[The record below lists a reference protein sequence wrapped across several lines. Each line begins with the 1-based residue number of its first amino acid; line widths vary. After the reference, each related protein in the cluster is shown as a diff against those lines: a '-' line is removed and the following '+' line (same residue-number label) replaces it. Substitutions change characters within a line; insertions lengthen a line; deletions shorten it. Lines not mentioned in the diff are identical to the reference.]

1 MIMYNIMD
9 IPNFNISSKPDKCKN
24 FLGPQPH
31 TYTPVNTSDDL
42 EVGVL
47 YASRKIFDLGVKY
60 ARDMAITIATAE
72 MTILM
77 EASLT
82 TIDHFFDKLNDNKR
96 IKEIIDADYSKIM
109 NLFESS
115 IDIVRFM
122 AYNYLTK
129 SWNNFATTNKS
140 YTDIEGNLTEDGVG
154 FQQMLKFVSDL
165 SNNNIQDNGMKPP
178 INTIDTSKGNSTVNG
193 KSHPIVSNDKKNNG
207 GGIVRESND
216 KMIAALKIVN
226 RITDDIMKLPREVQ
240 QDELLKITD
249 MLKKGINKQSGGR
262 IKKQRKTTKKFRAI
276 RKMIKRSMRNF
287 SKKYPKLY

>member
-1 MIMYNIMD
+1 MMD
-9 IPNFNISSKPDKCKN
+9 NKPNKCN
-24 FLGPQPH
+24 TFLQPQPH
-31 TYTPVNTSDDL
+31 TYTPVNTDDEL
-42 EVGVL
+42 EVGIL

-60 ARDMAITIATAE
+60 ARNMAITIATAE
-72 MTILM
+72 MTILI
-77 EASLT
+77 EASLAS
-82 TIDHFFDKLNDNKR
+82 IDHFFDKLNENKR
-96 IKEIIDADYSKIM
+96 IKEIINADYSKIM

-140 YTDIEGNLTEDGVG
+140 YTDIQGNLTQDGVG

-165 SNNNIQDNGMKPP
+165 SNNNIQVNRTNPS
-178 INTIDTSKGNSTVNG
+178 INAIDTNKVNPTVNVT
-193 KSHPIVSNDKKNNG
+193 SSPIVSQDKKNMG

-216 KMIAALKIVN
+216 KMIAALRIVN

-249 MLKKGINKQSGGR
+249 ILKKGINKQSGGR
-262 IKKQRKTTKKFRAI
+262 IKRERKTTKKFRTI

>member
-1 MIMYNIMD
+1 MYNIMD

-31 TYTPVNTSDDL
+31 TYTQVNTSDDL

-115 IDIVRFM
+115 INIVRFM

-140 YTDIEGNLTEDGVG
+140 YTDIQGNLTEDGVG

-165 SNNNIQDNGMKPP
+165 SNNNIQDNA
-178 INTIDTSKGNSTVNG
+178 IDTSKNHM
-193 KSHPIVSNDKKNNG
+193 KVSPAKKNNG

-216 KMIAALKIVN
+216 KMIAALRIAN

-240 QDELLKITD
+240 QDELLKISD
-249 MLKKGINKQSGGR
+249 ILKKRINKQSGGR
-262 IKKQRKTTKKFRAI
+262 IKKERKTTKKFRAI
-276 RKMIKRSMRNF
+276 RKMIKRSMRSF

>member
-9 IPNFNISSKPDKCKN
+9 NITNIPIATPISSAPPALNFNIDSKPDKCKN

-82 TIDHFFDKLNDNKR
+82 TIDHFFDKLNDNKK

-109 NLFESS
+109 NLFDSS
-115 IDIVRFM
+115 INIVRFM

-140 YTDIEGNLTEDGVG
+140 YTDIQGNLTADGVG

-165 SNNNIQDNGMKPP
+165 SNNTIQKIQPQV
-178 INTIDTSKGNSTVNG
+178 TEVN
-193 KSHPIVSNDKKNNG
+193 KSANPKRKG
-207 GGIVRESND
+207 GGTIGESDD
-216 KMIAALKIVN
+216 KMIAALRIAN

-249 MLKKGINKQSGGR
+249 MLKKRMSKQSGGR
-262 IKKQRKTTKKFRAI
+262 IKKERKTTKKFRAI

>member
-9 IPNFNISSKPDKCKN
+9 NTTNNPNKCN
-24 FLGPQPH
+24 TFLHPQAH
-31 TYTPVNTSDDL
+31 TYREVNTSDEL
-42 EVGVL
+42 NVGVL
-47 YASRKIFDLGVKY
+47 YASKKIFDLGVKY

-140 YTDIEGNLTEDGVG
+140 YTDIQGNLTADGVG
-154 FQQMLKFVSDL
+154 FQKMLQFVSDV
-165 SNNNIQDNGMKPP
+165 SNNTIQEIQPHVTTELNKDVNKSVKSTPRP
-178 INTIDTSKGNSTVNG
+178 NTKR
-193 KSHPIVSNDKKNNG
+193 G
-207 GGIVRESND
+207 GTIGESDD
-216 KMIAALKIVN
+216 KMFSALRIVD

-249 MLKKGINKQSGGR
+249 MLKRRMSKQSGGKV
-262 IKKQRKTTKKFRAI
+262 KKERKTTKKFRAI
-276 RKMIKRSMRNF
+276 RKMIKRSMRKF
-287 SKKYPKLY
+287 SKSYPKL

>member
-1 MIMYNIMD
+1 MYNIMD
-9 IPNFNISSKPDKCKN
+9 NTTNNPNKCN
-24 FLGPQPH
+24 TFLHPQAH
-31 TYTPVNTSDDL
+31 TYREVNTSDEL
-42 EVGVL
+42 NVGVL
-47 YASRKIFDLGVKY
+47 YASKKIFDLGVKY

-140 YTDIEGNLTEDGVG
+140 YTDIQGNLTADGVG
-154 FQQMLKFVSDL
+154 FQKMLQFVSDV
-165 SNNNIQDNGMKPP
+165 SNNTIQKIQPHVTTELNKSVKSTPHP
-178 INTIDTSKGNSTVNG
+178 NTKR
-193 KSHPIVSNDKKNNG
+193 G
-207 GGIVRESND
+207 GTIGESDD
-216 KMIAALKIVN
+216 KMFSALRIVD

-249 MLKKGINKQSGGR
+249 MLKRRMSKQSGGKV
-262 IKKQRKTTKKFRAI
+262 KKERKTTKKFRAI
-276 RKMIKRSMRNF
+276 RKMIKRSMRKF
-287 SKKYPKLY
+287 SKSYPKLY

>member
-1 MIMYNIMD
+1 MD
-9 IPNFNISSKPDKCKN
+9 NTTNNPNKCN
-24 FLGPQPH
+24 TFLHPQAH
-31 TYTPVNTSDDL
+31 TYREVNTSDEL
-42 EVGVL
+42 NVGVL
-47 YASRKIFDLGVKY
+47 YASKKIFDLGVKY

-140 YTDIEGNLTEDGVG
+140 YTDIQGNLTADGVG
-154 FQQMLKFVSDL
+154 FQKMLQFVSDV
-165 SNNNIQDNGMKPP
+165 SNNNIQEIQSHVTELNKDVNKSAKP
-178 INTIDTSKGNSTVNG
+178 S
-193 KSHPIVSNDKKNNG
+193 SHPNTKRG
-207 GGIVRESND
+207 GTIGESDD
-216 KMIAALKIVN
+216 KMFSALRIVD

-249 MLKKGINKQSGGR
+249 MLKRRMNKQSGGR
-262 IKKQRKTTKKFRAI
+262 VKKERKTTKKFRAI
-276 RKMIKRSMRNF
+276 RKMIKRSMRKF
-287 SKKYPKLY
+287 SKSYPKLY

>member
-1 MIMYNIMD
+1 MIMYNIMNNSS
-9 IPNFNISSKPDKCKN
+9 IPTINISSKPDKCKN

-31 TYTPVNTSDDL
+31 TYTPVDTSDDL

-82 TIDHFFDKLNDNKR
+82 TIDHFFDKLNENKR

-109 NLFESS
+109 SLFESS

-140 YTDIEGNLTEDGVG
+140 YTDIQGNLTEDGVG

-165 SNNNIQDNGMKPP
+165 SNNNIQVNGMKPP
-178 INTIDTSKGNSTVNG
+178 INAIDTSKG
-193 KSHPIVSNDKKNNG
+193 KSHPIVSNEKKNNG

-216 KMIAALKIVN
+216 KMFDALRIVN

-249 MLKKGINKQSGGR
+249 ILKKRINKQSGGR
-262 IKKQRKTTKKFRAI
+262 IKKERKTTKKFRAI

>member
-9 IPNFNISSKPDKCKN
+9 IPNFNISNKPDKCKN
-24 FLGPQPH
+24 FLAPQPH

-60 ARDMAITIATAE
+60 ARNMAITIATAE
-72 MTILM
+72 MTILI
-77 EASLT
+77 ETSLAS
-82 TIDHFFDKLNDNKR
+82 IDHFLDKLNENKR
-96 IKEIIDADYSKIM
+96 IQEIINADYSKIM

-140 YTDIEGNLTEDGVG
+140 YTDIQGNLTEDGVG
-154 FQQMLKFVSDL
+154 FQQMLKVVSDL
-165 SNNNIQDNGMKPP
+165 SNNNIQ
-178 INTIDTSKGNSTVNG
+178 VNG
-193 KSHPIVSNDKKNNG
+193 TTPSITTTDVNKDVKPVTNTKDARDKNKG
-207 GGIVRESND
+207 GGIVRESNN
-216 KMIAALKIVN
+216 KMIDAIRIVN

-262 IKKQRKTTKKFRAI
+262 IKKGRKTTRKFRAI